1 MRRLLSRLARE
12 GTQLVVA
19 AHHAEDLVPE
29 IRHVLRL
36 CDGRATVGS
45 R

>member
-1 MRRLLSRLARE
+1 MRRLLSRLARD
-12 GTQLVVA
+12 GVQLVVA
-19 AHHAEDLVPE
+19 VHHPEDLVPE

-36 CDGRATVGS
+36 RNGRAIAGT